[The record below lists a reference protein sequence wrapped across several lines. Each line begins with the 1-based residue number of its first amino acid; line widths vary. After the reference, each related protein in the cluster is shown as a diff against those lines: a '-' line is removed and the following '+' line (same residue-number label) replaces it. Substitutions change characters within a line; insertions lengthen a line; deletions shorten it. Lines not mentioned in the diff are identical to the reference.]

1 MITILDCY
9 TDEPSGLG
17 VPPYLGTYPR
27 YIAGSLDKPV
37 YITIDD
43 LRLYQKY
50 NSIEQ
55 KEAQNTNIRIYNL
68 TKNHKDIKE
77 ILKKTTALIIILGSH
92 TPGKYLS
99 ALPGTLKEIL
109 PIIKNLKCEKILT
122 GPSSYDMK
130 EFDDFKINHFD
141 FSYEEIKDYAIKG
154 SSIIEQIP
162 DLRMI
167 EIETSKGCPRPDHC
181 IFCTEGLKD
190 FKIRNPDDILKEIQ
204 TFYNLGCRHF
214 RIGKQSCFYSY
225 PHASELLKQISK
237 LDLKTLHIDN
247 ANPQKIITQ
256 EGIKL
261 TKDIVTYCTEGNIAA
276 LGIESFDEKVV
287 KANCLNSDPETT
299 LKAIEILNKYGSE
312 RGNNGMPKFLPGIN
326 LILGLKAE
334 TKETL
339 EINYDYLK
347 QILNK
352 KLLIRRINIRQLVK
366 YPGTEI
372 ENEKLPK
379 KNKKYYFKFREKIRK
394 EIDYPMLKILTPA
407 GTILKDVRTEVHEGN
422 VTFARQLGTYPLI
435 IGIKQRLPLKKFY
448 NIKVTGHMLRSITG
462 EILKTKGLYSM

>member
-1 MITILDCY
+1 MITILDCF

-17 VPPYLGTYPR
+17 VPPYLGVYPR

-68 TKNHKDIKE
+68 TKNYFNIKE

-99 ALPGTLKEIL
+99 ALPGTLKEII

-122 GPSSYDMK
+122 GPASYDMK
-130 EFDDFKINHFD
+130 EFADFKINHFD
-141 FSYEEIKDYAIKG
+141 FSYEEIKNYAIKG
-154 SSIIEQIP
+154 AGIIGQIP
-162 DLRMI
+162 DLRII
-167 EIETSKGCPRPDHC
+167 EIETGKGCPRTEHC

-190 FKIRNPDDILKEIQ
+190 FKIRSPDDILREIQ
-204 TFYNLGCRHF
+204 EFYRLGCRHF
-214 RIGKQSCFYSY
+214 RLGKQSCFYSY
-225 PHASELLKQISK
+225 PHASELLKKIK
-237 LDLKTLHIDN
+237 ETCPEIKVLHIDN
-247 ANPQKIITQ
+247 ANPQKIITEQ
-256 EGIKL
+256 GIKL

-276 LGIESFDEKVV
+276 LGIESFDEKVI
-287 KANCLNSDPETT
+287 KANKLNSDPETS
-299 LKAIEILNKYGSE
+299 LKAIEILNKYGKE
-312 RGNNGMPKFLPGIN
+312 RGENGMPKFLPGIN

-339 EINYDYLK
+339 EINYNYLK
-347 QILNK
+347 QILDK
-352 KLLIRRINIRQLVK
+352 KLLIRRINIRQLIK
-366 YPGTEI
+366 YPGTAI

-379 KNKKYYFKFREKIRK
+379 KNKKYYYNFREKIRK
-394 EIDYPMLKILTPA
+394 EIDYSMLKLLTPA
-407 GTILKDVRTEVHEGN
+407 GTILKDVRTEIHEGN
-422 VTFARQLGTYPLI
+422 VTFARQIGTYPLI

-448 NIKVTGHMLRSITG
+448 NVKITDHMLRSITG
-462 EILKTKGLYSM
+462 EII